1 VIQTR
6 TLPGQWDR
14 NAPTA
19 AAKPARPAKPEFRQ
33 TDLGRIGLLWLN
45 GVSGSCTR
53 AIACARI
60 AIGFSRRGCAASAV
74 CKVSAAGE
82 KIPAGNK
89 KGSPAVVGIHFHIG
103 EKKIPGSL
111 RREDRPREGRSG
123 NISWPLPGRGRRD
136 GTRCFTEKT
145 AEKPAPHLDDCAGSD
160 PGSRAGKRLAGGSGH
175 FVSLG
180 NRPSTV
186 VDPAPGHW
194 DGTRCFIGKRPEKS
208 ALTPT
213 LSHPKRTGE
222 GGRMGRDAFDRVQGR
237 EFRGSQS

>member
-111 RREDRPREGRSG
+111 RWEDRPREGSSG
-123 NISWPLPGRGRRD
+123 NISEPLAGTRTPGRDTLFHRENRGETGPSLEMTARGRAREVEPERD
-136 GTRCFTEKT
+136 W
-145 AEKPAPHLDDCAGSD
+145 P
-160 PGSRAGKRLAGGSGH
+160 
-175 FVSLG
+175 V
-180 NRPSTV
+180 
-186 VDPAPGHW
+186 
-194 DGTRCFIGKRPEKS
+194 
-208 ALTPT
+208 
-213 LSHPKRTGE
+213 
-222 GGRMGRDAFDRVQGR
+222 GRDTSFH
-237 EFRGSQS
+237 